1 MNMAA
6 LSCSSS
12 CSALPAAAL
21 SLAGAVGALRGGG
34 GAALV
39 VELGADGVEP
49 VGAAKAALEARRGGG
64 ETNDADDA
72 VVMMPYGAWPL
83 LLCAAIGA
91 GESKALAAAAGKL
104 TCTGGAAARASAAVC
119 TRAAHAL
126 CVRVWACF
134 QNALRDA
141 NVRRALPVA
150 ARGRGV
156 AVVAVAAALVAAVAA
171 ALVAAVACCCDGRS
185 PGWLLLR
192 PCAH

>member
-49 VGAAKAALEARRGGG
+49 VGAAKAALEARPRGGG

-141 NVRRALPVA
+141 NVRRALPAA

-156 AVVAVAAALVAAVAA
+156 AVAVAA